1 METRENGPDRVV
13 QELRKKRIGDRQTM
27 LVLQVG
33 EDMLFFKSISVLA
46 LNPACCDSCPGLSAF
61 HLRASDQFNRIH
73 GCRSIDNRQP
83 ECKCIGD
90 AVSALGSVKAIR
102 DVFGL
107 RRGWVWGPGGSR
119 RVKKG
124 VRHDVP
130 PGCAH
135 RTLKAFAGP
144 YPAVPAIGPH
154 PLARSFCPR
163 KIGWFPGRRHG

>member
-13 QELRKKRIGDRQTM
+13 QELAQKKRIGDRQTM

-61 HLRASDQFNRIH
+61 HLRASDQFKRIH

-90 AVSALGSVKAIR
+90 VVSAFGSVRANR
-102 DVFGL
+102 DVL
-107 RRGWVWGPGGSR
+107 GGFKESLS
-119 RVKKG
+119 V
-124 VRHDVP
+124 
-130 PGCAH
+130 
-135 RTLKAFAGP
+135 
-144 YPAVPAIGPH
+144 PAVIG
-154 PLARSFCPR
+154 
-163 KIGWFPGRRHG
+163 G